1 MESHPYFNLWLH
13 SNAELE
19 SLLSTSLSERVTLH
33 EWPLSCVQRLRLANG
48 ETWIY
53 KAQFNEG
60 VEAAFYA
67 RAHSPLLVHHRMLG
81 VYRNTT
87 AMLLEAINAP
97 LLQQTAPDES
107 GALDHIRRLETAIAQ
122 IQGDLPVYA
131 DWGTF
136 ERWEAF
142 ALGTCA
148 KLETLN
154 VDGCFTRVSPAGVNG
169 LKQWARSAAVL
180 AAVGQPAFAHAD
192 LSGNN
197 VFITLD
203 GYRVIDWQYPRRLA
217 AGFDRASLLE
227 SLGYDPSRWVEPA
240 VVGMMRF
247 VRLAWF
253 VECQI
258 RLFPQGNYEAS
269 VLDLIAKIL

>member
-1 MESHPYFNLWLH
+1 MERHPYFNLWLH

-19 SLLSTSLSERVTLH
+19 SLLCASLGERVTLH

-67 RAHSPLLVHHRMLG
+67 RAYSPLLVQHRVLG
-81 VYRNTT
+81 GYRNTN
-87 AMLLEAINAP
+87 ALLLEAIDAP

-107 GALDHIRRLETAIAQ
+107 AALDHIHRLETALAQ

-131 DWGTF
+131 DLGTS

-142 ALGTCA
+142 AMGTCA
-148 KLETLN
+148 RLETLN
-154 VDGCFTRVSPAGVNG
+154 VDGHFTRVPPSGVNG
-169 LKQWARSAAVL
+169 LKHWARSAAVL
-180 AAVGQPAFAHAD
+180 AAVGQPVFAHAD
-192 LSGNN
+192 LSGDNI
-197 VFITLD
+197 FITPD

-217 AGFDRASLLE
+217 AGFDRACLLE

-240 VVGMMRF
+240 VVEMMRF

-258 RLFPQGNYEAS
+258 RLFPQGQYEAS
-269 VLDLIAKIL
+269 VVDLIAKIL